1 MTPFSTIFYSI
12 LVPFLIW
19 FIRTFAVYRGTEPD
33 SEQRRKLRVP
43 KNIMLVLG
51 CIVLICGS
59 WRMAAD
65 GIANFTFY
73 LILMTVVAGI
83 PLTFF
88 TFFILFLIKWRRA
101 PQDSPERMAYKR
113 KMRIF
118 GTIFGVLAI
127 TYTAFIIWFAIGL
140 AHM

>member
-19 FIRTFAVYRGTEPD
+19 FIRTLAVYRGTEPD
-33 SEQRRKLRVP
+33 SEQRRKLRTP

-65 GIANFTFY
+65 GITNFAFY

-101 PQDSPERMAYKR
+101 PQDSPERMGYKR

>member
-19 FIRTFAVYRGTEPD
+19 FIQTLAVYRGTEPD
-33 SEQRRKLRVP
+33 SEQRRKLRTP

-65 GIANFTFY
+65 GIANFAFY

-83 PLTFF
+83 PLTLLS
-88 TFFILFLIKWRRA
+88 FFILYLIKWRRA
-101 PQDSPERMAYKR
+101 PKDSPERMAYKR

-127 TYTAFIIWFAIGL
+127 TYTAFFIWFAIGL